1 MDISFDEQGIPV
13 ITTAPVV
20 EGHNDFI
27 GVVIGVST
35 LQDWSNPVVLENKTG
50 KSWMLPTGRHAN
62 FFKVKLDK

>member
-1 MDISFDEQGIPV
+1 MEISFDEQGIPV

-27 GVVIGVST
+27 VVVIGVST

-50 KSWMLPTGRHAN
+50 KSWMLPTGQRAN